1 MSCRFKPEQIPC
13 KFGSHF
19 SDLVPMPF
27 GSGNCSMPGFECT
40 YDGDIK
46 IPIEMVCNEDKSC
59 PAYEPVPTSIC
70 QKHDI
75 EHYDGCYKCEDEAMG
90 IEA

>member
-1 MSCRFKPEQIPC
+1 MSYSLKPEQIPC
-13 KFGSHF
+13 KFGEHF
-19 SDLVPMPF
+19 SDSVPMPF
-27 GSGNCSMPGFECT
+27 GSGNCEMPGFECT
-40 YDGDIK
+40 YDGDK
-46 IPIEMVCNEDKSC
+46 EIPDEMVCNEDKSC

-75 EHYDGCYKCEDEAMG
+75 EHYGGCYKCEDEAMG